1 MNIKIKFG
9 NEDDIESIKKVSTEN
24 LILWIIGKSEEEK
37 IKLNMEDIVLQCW
50 VINPEK
56 HSLRGYPQYP
66 DSAVVMKRIPE
77 MSRKK
82 GLLVGNTTAGYK
94 LSELGK
100 QKFRILLIEN
110 KIKTKNKTDRTVSS
124 MDEAPYKKL
133 IKTPAYLK
141 FRNGLQEQIVETD
154 FLYFY
159 GVNWHN
165 KSSVIQGK
173 IKNVNLIIN
182 TFGSKDA
189 LLKEV
194 ADFLNLKFEKT
205 IKSLLHEK

>member
-1 MNIKIKFG
+1 MNFKIKFADA
-9 NEDDIESIKKVSTEN
+9 NEMEFLKNISTEN
-24 LILWIIGKSEEEK
+24 LILWIIDKSEEIK
-37 IKLNMEDIVLQCW
+37 TKLNMEDIVLQCW
-50 VINPEK
+50 VLNPEK

-77 MSRKK
+77 MSGKK
-82 GLLVGNTTAGYK
+82 GLLIGNTSAGYK

-100 QKFRILLIEN
+100 RKLKLLRTEN
-110 KIKTKNKTDRTVSS
+110 KIKPKSKTDRSVSS

-141 FRNGLQEQIVETD
+141 FQSGLLEQIVETD

-159 GVNWHN
+159 GINWHN

-173 IKNVNLIIN
+173 IKNVNHVIN
-182 TFGSKDA
+182 TFTPKDV

-194 ADFLNLKFEKT
+194 ADFLNQKFEKA

>member
-1 MNIKIKFG
+1 MTIEIKFANA
-9 NEDDIESIKKVSTEN
+9 NEIESIKKFSTEN
-24 LILWIIGKSEEEK
+24 LILWIIGKSEEGK
-37 IKLNMEDIVLQCW
+37 VKLNMEDIVLQCW
-50 VINPEK
+50 FINPEK

-77 MSRKK
+77 MSGKK

-100 QKFRILLIEN
+100 QKFKNLLTED
-110 KIKTKNKTDRTVSS
+110 KLKPKNKTDRTVSS

-141 FRNGLQEQIVETD
+141 FKNGLQEQIVETD

-159 GVNWHN
+159 GINWHN

-173 IKNVNLIIN
+173 MKNVNLIIN
-182 TFGSKDA
+182 TFAAKDT
-189 LLKEV
+189 LLEEV
-194 ADFLNLKFEKT
+194 ANFINQKFEKT
-205 IKSLLHEK
+205 LKSLVHEK